1 MNRELVTAMPNQEIL
16 RQGMML
22 VRRRD
27 GVLPDGQPTP
37 VNKEFRHPVVH
48 IVLLST
54 IPDAYAND
62 ATSGTVNADS
72 WSTCCGV
79 VFMPGTAEAMNWA
92 DQMPHPLCAKKA
104 GLPLSAA
111 QRLHDEA
118 RESDI
123 ALRLQSGSPE

>member
-1 MNRELVTAMPNQEIL
+1 MNRELVTVMPNQEIL

-27 GVLPDGQPTP
+27 GVLPDGRATP
-37 VNKEFRHPVVH
+37 VNKEFRQPVAH

-54 IPDAYAND
+54 FPDTYREDVA
-62 ATSGTVNADS
+62 SGTVNADS

-79 VFMPGTAEAMNWA
+79 VFVPGTAEVMSWA
-92 DQMPHPLCAKKA
+92 DQMPHPLCVKKA
-104 GLPLSAA
+104 SLPPSAA
-111 QRLHDEA
+111 QRVHDEA